1 MRKKRACARTTQK
14 ARKALPRY
22 ISPGVRNGLEKRSY
36 ASTAYATN
44 ISASALRPL
53 LTSILKGDLERL
65 ALFPARSKTPVQRA
79 KLQTCGFSMANR
91 TMLPGLASSRSRCG
105 CSSEIGE
112 VLELSPQCNRLF
124 IYRRIAVLRWC
135 RNCGGFAVKLR
146 VAVGY
151 LMSSHC
157 FIRFWVISPL
167 LCMCENVVSAWRS
180 LTFATFII
188 LVIAS
193 L

>member
-1 MRKKRACARTTQK
+1 MVGSDA
-14 ARKALPRY
+14 
-22 ISPGVRNGLEKRSY
+22 I
-36 ASTAYATN
+36 
-44 ISASALRPL
+44 IFIL
-53 LTSILKGDLERL
+53 LTLRSNCTHYRN
-65 ALFPARSKTPVQRA
+65 APAYY
-79 KLQTCGFSMANR
+79 
-91 TMLPGLASSRSRCG
+91 
-105 CSSEIGE
+105 
-112 VLELSPQCNRLF
+112 
-124 IYRRIAVLRWC
+124 IYRRIAVLRWYAALAVV
-135 RNCGGFAVKLR
+135 FAAELR

>member
-1 MRKKRACARTTQK
+1 VADLRFLYGQQDDAAR
-14 ARKALPRY
+14 
-22 ISPGVRNGLEKRSY
+22 ISFQPLKVRLQLGDWGS
-36 ASTAYATN
+36 AGTITAM
-44 ISASALRPL
+44 S
-53 LTSILKGDLERL
+53 
-65 ALFPARSKTPVQRA
+65 
-79 KLQTCGFSMANR
+79 
-91 TMLPGLASSRSRCG
+91 SSRSDR
-105 CSSEIGE
+105 IHYR
-112 VLELSPQCNRLF
+112 NATAY